1 MKDYQFI
8 IEILKKEVVPALG
21 CTEPVAIAL
30 AAAKAREIIQGE
42 PQKIKI
48 RVSSNIFKNAMAVGI
63 PGTDRVGIDI
73 AGALGV
79 FCGDSQRG
87 LEVLAAV
94 EEEKLTE
101 AIKFVDENKVDVQL
115 VPQNGVFIEVIVQTN
130 MGTGRCIIEDNH
142 TNIVLVEK
150 EDQSGKRT
158 WRNRSEI
165 QDANHDYREQ
175 LEWLKNKK
183 VAEIVDLVQE
193 IPFEDIAFMLE
204 GKEMNLKVA
213 KAGLEQKVGLGVG
226 YYTQKD
232 HLTMEN
238 YAATLTAAACD
249 VRMAGVKLPVMSS
262 AGSGNHGLTAILPIV
277 AVAEKLEKSDEEL
290 ARALA
295 LSHLITIYIKLFTGK
310 LSPICGCA
318 VAAGTGAGAGI
329 ALLMGGDIQVIEGT
343 IKNTAANITG
353 MICDGGKIGCALK
366 LYNATIS
373 ACLSAKLAT
382 EGVVVPADN
391 GIIHENIEQTIIN
404 MGELSYPG
412 MEKTDQVILQ
422 IMLNNKTKGCA

>member
-1 MKDYQFI
+1 
-8 IEILKKEVVPALG
+8 
-21 CTEPVAIAL
+21 
-30 AAAKAREIIQGE
+30 
-42 PQKIKI
+42 
-48 RVSSNIFKNAMAVGI
+48 
-63 PGTDRVGIDI
+63 
-73 AGALGV
+73 
-79 FCGDSQRG
+79 
-87 LEVLAAV
+87 
-94 EEEKLTE
+94 
-101 AIKFVDENKVDVQL
+101 
-115 VPQNGVFIEVIVQTN
+115 

-329 ALLMGGDIQVIEGT
+329 AL
-343 IKNTAANITG
+343 
-353 MICDGGKIGCALK
+353 
-366 LYNATIS
+366 
-373 ACLSAKLAT
+373 
-382 EGVVVPADN
+382 
-391 GIIHENIEQTIIN
+391 
-404 MGELSYPG
+404 
-412 MEKTDQVILQ
+412 
-422 IMLNNKTKGCA
+422 